1 MARAVVWKEKFI
13 VGAIGSSVTAGHD
26 NCAYD
31 SYENQLERTMAKVWE
46 AAGVEWEVRNAG
58 EGGGCGDSFRNQ
70 IFCTRQMVGDDVDAI
85 HYSWTYYEANGL
97 NEAGRPD
104 ILLKHEEFVRFALSM
119 ARSPAPLFINTG
131 GEKGNCPSVVD
142 GAENG
147 LLQKYA
153 KWGINGVCL
162 QAGLITHEGDESQC
176 YPKCYEGKKWGA
188 VGDGTHSSTNIDSP
202 NKSLPT
208 SVPLNKK

>member
-1 MARAVVWKEKFI
+1 MKHKLIDALETYWKGSEALRRFSAVDPTSPEGAPSVEYLAEKMARAVVWKEKFI

-85 HYSWTYYEANGL
+85 HYSWTYFESTYLYPSPSLA
-97 NEAGRPD
+97 PHVKVVFVI
-104 ILLKHEEFVRFALSM
+104 IL
-119 ARSPAPLFINTG
+119 
-131 GEKGNCPSVVD
+131 
-142 GAENG
+142 
-147 LLQKYA
+147 
-153 KWGINGVCL
+153 CL
-162 QAGLITHEGDESQC
+162 HRL
-176 YPKCYEGKKWGA
+176 
-188 VGDGTHSSTNIDSP
+188 P
-202 NKSLPT
+202 NMYDCT
-208 SVPLNKK
+208 RETYV